1 MELPCRLLLL
11 LFVVVAAAYS
21 ASPLAG
27 LASNPFQHPILSP
40 ERIIDDCCCKV
51 ESVSSENKRFL
62 KPWLDKIVD
71 RTFFKFFKL
80 NLYKECSHWA
90 VSSFCSRGGGCN
102 ICECD
107 KNEIPVA
114 WKQEEEEA
122 ANRVQPQSMK
132 NGFKGWNDVTADQW
146 TEMESEAKESSLQ
159 YVNLRQFPETNTGF
173 VFSGANVWKAI
184 YSENCFQGNIDDMCL
199 EQRLLLRLVSGL
211 HSSISMHIAGFHSKD
226 NVTGDWLSNQ
236 TVFEQRF
243 RDYPE
248 RIENLYFVYVFTL
261 RALSRLAPLLRSYEY
276 KTGGSLEEDRKT
288 QQLVREF
295 LDNKLICTP
304 SFDESLLFRDANKAL
319 LKQQFKSYFLNIS
332 SLMDCLNCNKCRV
345 WGKLQMLGLG
355 TALKVLM
362 SEPGQQPE
370 LQRNEIVALINFVR
384 QLSTSV
390 DLVDR
395 FSASKKD
402 EVEAA
407 SKRAAEE
414 LLLLTSKRAP
424 WKEVALRNA
433 AAEEDSAEDG
443 TAAGEEQSQLEH
455 ELSLRPPA
463 SVGILQLGTLVV
475 ATAIAFFTWSAARR
489 CSEPPAAALRDPTMR
504 PFGRAAALEP
514 RVVSN
519 ACTNTP
525 VDSPTSVSSTSGSS
539 VDSPSSVATC
549 AGSTPAV
556 PPSAASAPLN

>member
-1 MELPCRLLLL
+1 MELVCRVLLLL
-11 LFVVVAAAYS
+11 LVVVAAAYS
-21 ASPLAG
+21 GATPAAG
-27 LASNPFQHPILSP
+27 LVPNPFLDSILNP

-90 VSSFCSRGGGCN
+90 VSSYCSRGGGCN

-107 KNEIPVA
+107 KNEIPIA

-122 ANRVQPQSMK
+122 ASRVQPQSMK
-132 NGFKGWNDVTADQW
+132 NGFKGWNDVSADQW

-211 HSSISMHIAGFHSKD
+211 HSSISMHIAGFYSKD
-226 NVTGDWLSNQ
+226 NVTGEWLSNQ

-243 RDYPE
+243 RAYPE

-261 RALSRLAPLLRSYEY
+261 RAISRLAPLLRSYEY

-295 LDNKLICTP
+295 LDNKLVCTP

-362 SEPGQQPE
+362 GEPGQQPE
-370 LQRNEIVALINFVR
+370 LQRNEVVALINFVR

-395 FSASKKD
+395 F
-402 EVEAA
+402 AA
-407 SKRAAEE
+407 SKNAEIEAAKKRAED
-414 LLLLTSKRAP
+414 LLPLTAKRAP

-433 AAEEDSAEDG
+433 AAEEDIATDG
-443 TAAGEEQSQLEH
+443 DEQSQQES

-463 SVGILQLGTLVV
+463 SFTIVQLGTLVA
-475 ATAIAFFTWSAARR
+475 ATVIAIFTWSAARR
-489 CSEPPAAALRDPTMR
+489 CSDPPVRDPTLR
-504 PFGRAAALEP
+504 PFGRPATQEPRAAAAVP
-514 RVVSN
+514 SN
-519 ACTNTP
+519 ASTP
-525 VDSPTSVSSTSGSS
+525 APNDSSTTASSSGSS
-539 VDSPSSVATC
+539 VDSVADPGVPC
-549 AGSTPAV
+549 CNGSTPAV